1 MQGMHLA
8 GHKEINIFAAMLHS
22 HLLGRGLTVRHIR

>member
-1 MQGMHLA
+1 MQAMHLA
-8 GHKEINIFAAMLHS
+8 GQQEINVFTVMLHS